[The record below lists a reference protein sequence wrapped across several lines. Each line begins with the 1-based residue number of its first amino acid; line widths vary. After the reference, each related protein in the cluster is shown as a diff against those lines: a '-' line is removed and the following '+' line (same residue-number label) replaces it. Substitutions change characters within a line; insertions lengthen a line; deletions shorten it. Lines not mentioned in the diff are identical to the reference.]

1 MLEAHRTPG
10 GGSPQGGAVTHH
22 PCFSCHPQPRVRGEH
37 AAVRAD
43 GDSGDGA
50 ATQTRFVL
58 PDWTQTGL
66 RTLLANLRFL
76 LERMDEESRS
86 SLWEE
91 LRQRE
96 RRKTLSQRNNR
107 LHPTQICSAPIACT
121 CAAASCRL
129 RSFTFL
135 HDVFLHTDVSW
146 ASKLTWP
153 RRPGGVQERCSPAL

>member
-22 PCFSCHPQPRVRGEH
+22 PCFSCHRQPRVRGEN

-91 LRQRE
+91 LRQRQKDPVPTGTIGST
-96 RRKTLSQRNNR
+96 RPRSA
-107 LHPTQICSAPIACT
+107 LHP
-121 CAAASCRL
+121 
-129 RSFTFL
+129 
-135 HDVFLHTDVSW
+135 
-146 ASKLTWP
+146 
-153 RRPGGVQERCSPAL
+153 SPARVLQLPADSGPLPSCMTCSSTQMSAGLPS